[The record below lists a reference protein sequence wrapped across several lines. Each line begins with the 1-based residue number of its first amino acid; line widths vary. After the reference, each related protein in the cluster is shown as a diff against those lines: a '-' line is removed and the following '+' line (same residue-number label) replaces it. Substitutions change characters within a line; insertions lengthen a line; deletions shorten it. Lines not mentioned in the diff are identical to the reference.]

1 MGNQNL
7 IEKTYWFDYFIE
19 TEISKCYKMVSCPH
33 GKCIIINIM
42 NFDGHALITRWRSRK
57 NTFWKALLHCWYQLW
72 SYFIPNVGW
81 SSWDCCSR
89 LQGIY
94 LSSWSCLT
102 RVMVLPFLEWMW
114 RISIQACCQHI
125 NFQVSSSHA
134 QAQGVEKKV
143 IYTCLAGNTSMQLFC
158 IAIIRTKTIRTKKK
172 HFILRSTAVL

>member
-1 MGNQNL
+1 MESASSLTLWTLMVMRWLPDEEAVKTLFEKLSFTVDISCDL
-7 IEKTYWFDYFIE
+7 ISYQMLGEAHEIAAQDYKAFD
-19 TEISKCYKMVSCPH
+19 
-33 GKCIIINIM
+33 
-42 NFDGHALITRWRSRK
+42 D
-57 NTFWKALLHCWYQLW
+57 
-72 SYFIPNVGW
+72 
-81 SSWDCCSR
+81 
-89 LQGIY
+89 

-158 IAIIRTKTIRTKKK
+158 IAIIWTKTIRTKKK

>member
-1 MGNQNL
+1 MLGEAHEIAAQDY
-7 IEKTYWFDYFIE
+7 KAFD
-19 TEISKCYKMVSCPH
+19 
-33 GKCIIINIM
+33 
-42 NFDGHALITRWRSRK
+42 D
-57 NTFWKALLHCWYQLW
+57 
-72 SYFIPNVGW
+72 
-81 SSWDCCSR
+81 
-89 LQGIY
+89 

-134 QAQGVEKKV
+134 QAQGVEKKKV

>member
-1 MGNQNL
+1 MESASSL
-7 IEKTYWFDYFIE
+7 ILWTLMVMRWLPDEEAVKTLFEKLSFTVDISCDLISYLMLGEAHEIAAQDYKAFD
-19 TEISKCYKMVSCPH
+19 
-33 GKCIIINIM
+33 
-42 NFDGHALITRWRSRK
+42 D
-57 NTFWKALLHCWYQLW
+57 
-72 SYFIPNVGW
+72 
-81 SSWDCCSR
+81 
-89 LQGIY
+89 

>member
-1 MGNQNL
+1 MECALSL
-7 IEKTYWFDYFIE
+7 ILWTSMVMRWLPDEEAVKTLFEKLSFTVDIRCDLISYQMLGEAYEIAAQDHKAFD
-19 TEISKCYKMVSCPH
+19 
-33 GKCIIINIM
+33 
-42 NFDGHALITRWRSRK
+42 D
-57 NTFWKALLHCWYQLW
+57 
-72 SYFIPNVGW
+72 
-81 SSWDCCSR
+81 
-89 LQGIY
+89 
-94 LSSWSCLT
+94 LSSLSCLT

>member
-1 MGNQNL
+1 MESASSL
-7 IEKTYWFDYFIE
+7 ILWTSMVMRWLPDEEAVKTLFEKLSFTVDIRCDLISYQMLGEAYEIAAQDHKAFD
-19 TEISKCYKMVSCPH
+19 
-33 GKCIIINIM
+33 
-42 NFDGHALITRWRSRK
+42 D
-57 NTFWKALLHCWYQLW
+57 
-72 SYFIPNVGW
+72 
-81 SSWDCCSR
+81 
-89 LQGIY
+89 
-94 LSSWSCLT
+94 LSSLSCLT
-102 RVMVLPFLEWMW
+102 RVVVLPFLEWMW

>member
-1 MGNQNL
+1 MYPMSPLHGILMSLHMNWITSPTIFLSHCKLTSEIIFDGESNL

-89 LQGIY
+89 LQGIWR
-94 LSSWSCLT
+94 SFFM
-102 RVMVLPFLEWMW
+102 VM
-114 RISIQACCQHI
+114 
-125 NFQVSSSHA
+125 SHKSR
-134 QAQGVEKKV
+134 GV
-143 IYTCLAGNTSMQLFC
+143 T
-158 IAIIRTKTIRTKKK
+158 
-172 HFILRSTAVL
+172 ILRVDVEDQYSRLVVSI